1 MYDYYLIIGG
11 MPEYVNSWANNRD
24 LYEIQKIQHNLIQI
38 YENDSKIAIRYSRRG
53 FKIDGKIINIPL
65 YLVNKTFDLIG

>member
-11 MPEYVNSWANNRD
+11 MPECVNSWANNRD
-24 LYEIQKIQHNLIQI
+24 P
-38 YENDSKIAIRYSRRG
+38 YENDPKIAIRYSRRG
-53 FKIDGKIINIPL
+53 FKTDGKIINIPL